1 MGRSGPKLTFGST
14 TPYMD
19 YGRVEE
25 LLSLQHPRT
34 DAPAEMTFYILGQ
47 QVNELMFKLLYVEL
61 SRARAQIHGDDL
73 PGAIWTL
80 RRVASL
86 QRAHLGTWEVLGELT
101 PDEYNAFRDS
111 LGEASGFQSY
121 GYRKLE
127 FILGNKVPGMAR
139 PHRRVPNVYP
149 EVLEALRSPSLYDEA
164 IRLLKR
170 RGADIPDEVADRPDF
185 SEPYTPHDAVENAW
199 AWVYGAPC
207 PCAELYLLGEALME
221 VAFRFSRWRYTHLL
235 TVERLLGTKPGTGG
249 TSSGVGWL
257 RRIAEHRFFPELWSV
272 RTRLGPAG

>member
-1 MGRSGPKLTFGST
+1 ME
-14 TPYMD
+14 

-25 LLSLQHPRT
+25 LLSLQQPRT
-34 DAPAEMTFYILGQ
+34 DAPAEMMFYILGQ

-61 SRARAQIHGDDL
+61 SRARAQIRADDV
-73 PGAIWTL
+73 PGALWTL

-127 FILGNKVPGMAR
+127 FILGNKVPAMAR
-139 PHRRVPNVYP
+139 PHRRVANVYP

-170 RGADIPDEVADRPDF
+170 RGAEIPDEVADRPDF

-199 AWVYGAPC
+199 ARVYGEPCC
-207 PCAELYLLGEALME
+207 PCRELYLLGEALMD

-272 RTRLGPAG
+272 RTRLGPASYP